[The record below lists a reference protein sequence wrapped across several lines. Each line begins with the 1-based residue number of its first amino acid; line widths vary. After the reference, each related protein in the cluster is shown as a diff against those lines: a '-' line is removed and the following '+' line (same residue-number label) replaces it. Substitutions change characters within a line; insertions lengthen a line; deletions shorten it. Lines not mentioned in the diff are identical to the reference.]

1 MAAPLNHDQKRY
13 LSQLSDRAFD
23 RLSAEA
29 DGHYFYDDLP
39 ATRARE
45 QFRHDQVVKACGKI
59 GLRCCSQDDYLRVK
73 AHFLDLLGESGAAM
87 NAHVRAEAEGLRV
100 VTHKIHAACREFGL
114 NLSYANTICR
124 QRTHG
129 LNLDQATEKQ
139 LWTVFY
145 TVRNRGLA
153 KRRAAQ
159 PERKAA

>member
-1 MAAPLNHDQKRY
+1 MAAPLSHDQKRY

-29 DGHYFYDDLP
+29 DGQYFYDDLP
-39 ATRARE
+39 ATKARQ

-73 AHFLDLLGESGAAM
+73 AHFLDLLGETGKALD
-87 NAHVRAEAEGLRV
+87 AHVRAETEGLRV
-100 VTHKIHAACREFGL
+100 VTNKIHAACREFGFTL
-114 NLSYANTICR
+114 GYANKIC
-124 QRTHG
+124 QRFRV
-129 LNLDQATEKQ
+129 NLDGATEKQ

-159 PERKAA
+159 TERKAA